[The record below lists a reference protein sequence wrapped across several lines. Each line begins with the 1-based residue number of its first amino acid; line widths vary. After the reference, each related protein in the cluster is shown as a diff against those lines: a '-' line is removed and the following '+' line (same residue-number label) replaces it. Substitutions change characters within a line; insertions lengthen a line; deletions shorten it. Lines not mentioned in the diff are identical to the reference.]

1 MMIVE
6 NKTRETLIILQEE
19 CAEVIQATSKIF
31 RFGFESCYPTEDSPT
46 TKECLTM
53 ELGQL
58 LCMVA
63 LLVDQKVVDENDML
77 LAMEAKKIKLEKW
90 SSIFKDAS

>member
-1 MMIVE
+1 ME

-31 RFGFESCYPTEDSPT
+31 RFGFDSCYPTEDSAT
-46 TKECLTM
+46 TRECLTM

-58 LCMVA
+58 MCMVG
-63 LLVDQKVVDENDML
+63 LLIEQKVVDENEL
-77 LAMEAKKIKLEKW
+77 MEYAELKKKKLEKW

>member
-1 MMIVE
+1 MME

-19 CAEVIQATSKIF
+19 CAEVIQASSKIF
-31 RFGFESCYPTEDSPT
+31 RFGFDSCYPTEDSPT
-46 TKECLTM
+46 TRECLTM

-63 LLVDQKVVDENDML
+63 LLVDQKVVNEEDLMTY
-77 LAMEAKKIKLEKW
+77 MELKKKKLEKW

>member
-1 MMIVE
+1 MIVE

-19 CAEVIQATSKIF
+19 CAEVIQSVSKIF
-31 RFGFESCYPTEDSPT
+31 RFGFESCYPTEDSAT
-46 TKECLTM
+46 TRECLTM

-58 LCMVA
+58 LCMIG
-63 LLVDQKVVDENDML
+63 LLVEQKVISEQDML
-77 LAMEAKKIKLEKW
+77 TAMEAKKIKLEKW

>member
-1 MMIVE
+1 MME

-63 LLVDQKVVDENDML
+63 LLVDQKVVDETELMNY
-77 LAMEAKKIKLEKW
+77 MELKKKKLEKW

>member
-1 MMIVE
+1 MIVE

-31 RFGFESCYPTEDSPT
+31 RFGFDSCYPTEDSAT

-58 LCMVA
+58 MCMVA
-63 LLVDQKVVDENDML
+63 LLVEQKVVDEEELMQYAEL
-77 LAMEAKKIKLEKW
+77 KKKKLKKW

>member
-1 MMIVE
+1 MME

-19 CAEVIQATSKIF
+19 CAEVIQAASKIF

-63 LLVDQKVVDENDML
+63 LLVDQKVVDETELMNY
-77 LAMEAKKIKLEKW
+77 MELKKKKLEKW

>member
-1 MMIVE
+1 MIVE

-63 LLVDQKVVDENDML
+63 LLVDQKVVDETDML

>member
-1 MMIVE
+1 MIVE

-19 CAEVIQATSKIF
+19 CAEVIQAASKIF

-46 TKECLTM
+46 TRECLTM

-63 LLVDQKVVDENDML
+63 LLVDQKVVDETELMNY
-77 LAMEAKKIKLEKW
+77 MELKKKKLEKW

>member
-1 MMIVE
+1 MME

-31 RFGFESCYPTEDSPT
+31 RFGFDSCYPTEDSAT

-58 LCMVA
+58 MCMVG
-63 LLVDQKVVDENDML
+63 LLIEQKVVDETEL
-77 LAMEAKKIKLEKW
+77 MEYAELKKKKLEKW

>member
-1 MMIVE
+1 ME

-31 RFGFESCYPTEDSPT
+31 RFGFDSCYPTEDSAT
-46 TKECLTM
+46 TRECLTM

-58 LCMVA
+58 MCMVG
-63 LLVDQKVVDENDML
+63 LLIEQKVVNEDEL
-77 LAMEAKKIKLEKW
+77 MEYAELKKKKLEKW

>member
-1 MMIVE
+1 ME

-19 CAEVIQATSKIF
+19 CAEVIQAASKIF

-63 LLVDQKVVDENDML
+63 LLVDQKVVDETELMNY
-77 LAMEAKKIKLEKW
+77 MELKKKKLEKW

>member
-1 MMIVE
+1 MIVE

-46 TKECLTM
+46 TRECLTM

-63 LLVDQKVVDENDML
+63 LLVDQKVVDETELMNY
-77 LAMEAKKIKLEKW
+77 MELKKKKLEKW

>member
-1 MMIVE
+1 ME

-19 CAEVIQATSKIF
+19 CAEVIQAASKIF

-63 LLVDQKVVDENDML
+63 LLVDQKVVDETELMNC
-77 LAMEAKKIKLEKW
+77 MELKKKKLEKW

>member
-1 MMIVE
+1 MK

-31 RFGFESCYPTEDSPT
+31 RFGFDSCYPTEDSAT
-46 TKECLTM
+46 TRECLTM

-63 LLVDQKVVDENDML
+63 LLVDQKVVDEDELMQY
-77 LAMEAKKIKLEKW
+77 MELKKKKLEKW

>member
-1 MMIVE
+1 MME
-6 NKTRETLIILQEE
+6 NKTKETLIILQEE

-31 RFGFESCYPTEDSPT
+31 RFGFDSCYPNEDSPT
-46 TKECLTM
+46 TRECLTM

-63 LLVDQKVVDENDML
+63 LLVDQKIVDESELMNY
-77 LAMEAKKIKLEKW
+77 MELKKKKLEKW

>member
-1 MMIVE
+1 MIVK

-19 CAEVIQATSKIF
+19 CAEVIQSASKIF
-31 RFGFESCYPTEDSPT
+31 RFGFDSCYPNEDSPT
-46 TKECLTM
+46 TRECLTM

-58 LCMVA
+58 LCMIG
-63 LLVDQKVVDENDML
+63 LLVEQKVVNEEDLMTY
-77 LAMEAKKIKLEKW
+77 MELKKKKLEKW

>member
-1 MMIVE
+1 MME

-31 RFGFESCYPTEDSPT
+31 RFGFDSCYPTEDSAT
-46 TKECLTM
+46 TRECLTM

-58 LCMVA
+58 MCMVG
-63 LLVDQKVVDENDML
+63 LLIEQKVVNEDEL
-77 LAMEAKKIKLEKW
+77 MEYAELKKKKLEKW

>member
-1 MMIVE
+1 MNVE
-6 NKTRETLIILQEE
+6 NKTKETLIILQEE

-31 RFGFESCYPTEDSPT
+31 RFGFDSCYPTEDSPT

-58 LCMVA
+58 MCMVG
-63 LLVDQKVVDENDML
+63 LLVEQKIIDESEL
-77 LAMEAKKIKLEKW
+77 MEYAELKKKKLEKW

>member
-1 MMIVE
+1 ME

-31 RFGFESCYPTEDSPT
+31 RFGFDSCYPTEDSAT

-58 LCMVA
+58 MCMVG
-63 LLVDQKVVDENDML
+63 LLIEQKVVDETEL
-77 LAMEAKKIKLEKW
+77 MEYAELKKKKLEKW

>member
-1 MMIVE
+1 MIVE

-46 TKECLTM
+46 TKECLTT

>member
-1 MMIVE
+1 ME
-6 NKTRETLIILQEE
+6 NKTKETLIILQEE

-31 RFGFESCYPTEDSPT
+31 RFGFDSCYPTEDSAT
-46 TKECLTM
+46 TRECLTM

-58 LCMVA
+58 MCMVG
-63 LLVDQKVVDENDML
+63 LLIEQKVVDENEL
-77 LAMEAKKIKLEKW
+77 MEYAELKKKKLEKW

>member
-1 MMIVE
+1 ME
-6 NKTRETLIILQEE
+6 NRTKETLIILQEE

-31 RFGFESCYPTEDSPT
+31 RFGFESCYSTEDSAT

-58 LCMVA
+58 LCMIG
-63 LLVDQKVVDENDML
+63 LLVEQKVINEQDML
-77 LAMEAKKIKLEKW
+77 TAMEAKKIKLEKW

>member
-1 MMIVE
+1 MME

-19 CAEVIQATSKIF
+19 CAEVIQASSKIF
-31 RFGFESCYPTEDSPT
+31 RFGFDSCYPTEDSPT
-46 TKECLTM
+46 TRECLTM

-63 LLVDQKVVDENDML
+63 LLVDQKVVDENELMNY
-77 LAMEAKKIKLEKW
+77 MELKKKKLEKW

>member
-1 MMIVE
+1 ME

-19 CAEVIQATSKIF
+19 CAEVIQASSKIF
-31 RFGFESCYPTEDSPT
+31 RFGFDSCYPTEDSPT
-46 TKECLTM
+46 TRECLTM

-63 LLVDQKVVDENDML
+63 LLVDQKVVNEEDLMTY
-77 LAMEAKKIKLEKW
+77 MELKKKKLEKW

>member
-1 MMIVE
+1 MME
-6 NKTRETLIILQEE
+6 NKTKETLIILQEE

-31 RFGFESCYPTEDSPT
+31 RFGFDSCYPTEDSAT

-58 LCMVA
+58 MCMVG
-63 LLVDQKVVDENDML
+63 LLIEQNIIDENQL
-77 LAMEAKKIKLEKW
+77 VQYAELKKKKLEKW
-90 SSIFKDAS
+90 SNIFKNAS

>member
-1 MMIVE
+1 MSIME

-63 LLVDQKVVDENDML
+63 LLVDQKVVDETDML

>member
-1 MMIVE
+1 ME

-63 LLVDQKVVDENDML
+63 LLVDQKVVDETELMNY
-77 LAMEAKKIKLEKW
+77 MELKKKKLEKW

>member
-1 MMIVE
+1 ME

-31 RFGFESCYPTEDSPT
+31 RFGFDSCYPTEDSAT
-46 TKECLTM
+46 TRECLTM

-58 LCMVA
+58 MCMVG
-63 LLVDQKVVDENDML
+63 LLIEQKVVNEDEL
-77 LAMEAKKIKLEKW
+77 IECAELKKKKLEKW

>member
-1 MMIVE
+1 MME

-46 TKECLTM
+46 TRECLTM

-58 LCMVA
+58 MCMVA
-63 LLVDQKVVDENDML
+63 LLVDQGIVDESELMDYAEL
-77 LAMEAKKIKLEKW
+77 KKKKLEKW

>member
-1 MMIVE
+1 MME

-31 RFGFESCYPTEDSPT
+31 RFGFDSCYPTEDSAT
-46 TKECLTM
+46 TRECLTM

-58 LCMVA
+58 MCMVG
-63 LLVDQKVVDENDML
+63 LLIEQKVVNEDEL
-77 LAMEAKKIKLEKW
+77 IECAELKKKKLEKW